1 MILLQYVISY
11 EKVVKVLETF
21 KEKTEKINKLTCMI
35 IVFFNHKKKPHE
47 KNISSE
53 NLRFFRAWQK
63 NRLLKPKEK
72 LIFSLSCIYV
82 IS

>member
-47 KNISSE
+47 KNINSE

-63 NRLLKPKEK
+63 KSIIKTKRKTNFQPFLYLCK
-72 LIFSLSCIYV
+72 V
-82 IS
+82 